1 MRQFICF
8 SMYLHGK
15 KTHPHNLG

>member
-1 MRQFICF
+1 
-8 SMYLHGK
+8 MYLHGK